1 MLIHLEATAFRN
13 FEAFQMEPGPAFN
26 MISGA
31 NGSGKSSL
39 LEAIYLLGMGRSFR
53 ARLVSRVIRHE
64 SNKLM
69 VVGQIADERG
79 NKIPVGIE
87 RPRHGAAKI
96 RVNGSTVQSIAE
108 LASILPVQLINQD
121 SYHLIEGGPKYRR
134 QFLDWGLFHVEQRF
148 FKLWKRSKQI
158 LLQRNAE
165 LREGANPHQ
174 IKAWDN
180 EFIITAAELSTLRE
194 NYANQLLKVLSPI
207 LTDLKG
213 IPNWSI
219 AYLPGWDRSRDLQ
232 EVLNASFMR
241 DVQLGHTQYGPHRAD
256 LQICIDGI
264 PAYEV
269 LSRGEQKLFVY
280 ALRLAQGILLRE
292 LVGKKCIYLVDD
304 LPAELDIAR
313 QEQVIQILH
322 ELKSQVFI
330 TGTALN
336 QFEVMTEKTDKTC
349 WFKMEEDKIITA
361 VD

>member
-1 MLIHLEATAFRN
+1 MLTHLEATAFRN
-13 FEAFQMEPGPAFN
+13 FETFQMEPGPAFN
-26 MISGA
+26 MVYGA

-64 SNKLM
+64 ANKLM
-69 VVGQIADERG
+69 VVGQIADEHG

-108 LASILPVQLINQD
+108 LAAILPVQLINQD

-148 FKLWKRSKQI
+148 FKLWKRSQQI

-180 EFIITAAELSTLRE
+180 EFIITASELSALRE
-194 NYANQLLKVLSPI
+194 NYAKQLLKVLSPI
-207 LTDLKG
+207 LADLKG
-213 IPNWSI
+213 IPDWNI
-219 AYLPGWDRSRDLQ
+219 TYLPGWDRFKELQ
-232 EVLNASFMR
+232 EVLNASFTR

-292 LVGKKCIYLVDD
+292 LVGKKCIYLIDD
-304 LPAELDIAR
+304 LPAELDASR
-313 QEQVIQILH
+313 QQQVIQILQG
-322 ELKSQVFI
+322 LKSQVFV
-330 TGTALN
+330 TGTALH
-336 QFEVMTEKTDKTC
+336 QFQVSTERNGGAY
-349 WFKMEEDKIITA
+349 WFKMEGDKILTD
-361 VD
+361 VK